1 MEFILE
7 IIYLK
12 NKGWGIVIKLHEYAD
27 VGIHWIASYVLSNDT
42 ISIDVLDLNKFL
54 KRLKI

>member
-12 NKGWGIVIKLHEYAD
+12 NKGWGIVIKFDEYAD
-27 VGIHWIASYVLSNDT
+27 VGSHWIALYASSNDT
-42 ISIDVLDLNKFL
+42 ISIDVLDLNRFL